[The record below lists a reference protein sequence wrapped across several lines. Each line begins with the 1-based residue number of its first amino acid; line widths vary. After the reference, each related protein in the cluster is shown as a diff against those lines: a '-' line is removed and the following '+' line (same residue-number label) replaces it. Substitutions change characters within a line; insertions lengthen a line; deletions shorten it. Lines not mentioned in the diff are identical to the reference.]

1 MCLIV
6 ATLRPYAPFP
16 STLIVA
22 ILHSFRKISIMT
34 DPLSVTSG
42 AVGIVSFG
50 PSVCQGIISYCGS
63 WKDRDQEISSILNK
77 AGGLRQ
83 TLQVLE
89 NFLQGDGSI
98 DAGDGAIYADVRDK
112 VKACNGEIEKTRQN
126 AQEMQRKNTIEY
138 SARETA
144 ST

>member
-1 MCLIV
+1 
-6 ATLRPYAPFP
+6 
-16 STLIVA
+16 
-22 ILHSFRKISIMT
+22 MT

-50 PSVCQGIISYCGS
+50 LSVCQGIISYCGS

-98 DAGDGAIYADVRDK
+98 DAGDGAIYADEEGPISLSTGESVEYEGILGQPSGEFRNCATGDAY
-112 VKACNGEIEKTRQN
+112 VDDPILSEKAYSQTRI
-126 AQEMQRKNTIEY
+126 TPV
-138 SARETA
+138 TL
-144 ST
+144 